1 MNDSQIVALFL
12 DRDQRAI
19 EETAEKYGK
28 YCYAIA
34 YNILQ
39 NHEDAQEAVSDTYL
53 GAWATIPPHKPV
65 KLNTFL
71 GKIARRTALKRW
83 EKNCAQKRGGGEV
96 ELALEELSEY
106 VSGGQMPE
114 SAIESQELTRILN
127 EFLEKLPKE
136 ERQVFVCRYWYLDP
150 IADIAKRFGFS
161 QSKIKSML
169 ARTRM
174 KLRSTLSKEG
184 ITL

>member
-12 DRDQRAI
+12 NRDQRAI
-19 EETAEKYGK
+19 EETAAKYGK

-53 GAWATIPPHKPV
+53 GAWATNPPHKPV

-83 EKNCAQKRGGGEV
+83 EKDRAERNRIRHGQVTGFPIRQSAVHGG
-96 ELALEELSEY
+96 
-106 VSGGQMPE
+106 
-114 SAIESQELTRILN
+114 
-127 EFLEKLPKE
+127 
-136 ERQVFVCRYWYLDP
+136 
-150 IADIAKRFGFS
+150 
-161 QSKIKSML
+161 
-169 ARTRM
+169 
-174 KLRSTLSKEG
+174 
-184 ITL
+184 

>member
-1 MNDSQIVALFL
+1 
-12 DRDQRAI
+12 
-19 EETAEKYGK
+19 
-28 YCYAIA
+28 
-34 YNILQ
+34 
-39 NHEDAQEAVSDTYL
+39 
-53 GAWATIPPHKPV
+53 
-65 KLNTFL
+65 
-71 GKIARRTALKRW
+71 
-83 EKNCAQKRGGGEV
+83 
-96 ELALEELSEY
+96 
-106 VSGGQMPE
+106 MPE

>member
-12 DRDQRAI
+12 NRDQRAI
-19 EETAEKYGK
+19 EETAAKYGK

-83 EKNCAQKRGGGEV
+83 EKDRAEKRGGGEV

-106 VSGGQMPE
+106 VSDGITPE
-114 SAIESQELTRILN
+114 NHLEKQELTRIMN
-127 EFLEKLPKE
+127 DFLRKLPQT
-136 ERQVFVCRYWYLDP
+136 ERQVFVCRYWSLDP
-150 IADIAKRFGFS
+150 IADIATRFSFS
-161 QSKIKSML
+161 QSKVKSML

-174 KLRSTLSKEG
+174 KLRSALRKEG
-184 ITL
+184 VTL

>member
-12 DRDQRAI
+12 NRDQRAI
-19 EETAEKYGK
+19 EETAAKYGK

-83 EKNCAQKRGGGEV
+83 EKDRAEKRGGGEV

-106 VSGGQMPE
+106 ISDGITPE
-114 SAIESQELTRILN
+114 NHLEKQELTRIMN
-127 EFLEKLPKE
+127 DFLRKLPQT

-150 IADIAKRFGFS
+150 IADIATRFSFS
-161 QSKIKSML
+161 QSKVKSML

-174 KLRSTLSKEG
+174 KLRSALRKEG
-184 ITL
+184 VTL

>member
-12 DRDQRAI
+12 NRDQRAI
-19 EETAEKYGK
+19 KETAAKYGK

-83 EKNCAQKRGGGEV
+83 EKDRAEKRGGGEV

-106 VSGGQMPE
+106 ISDGITPE
-114 SAIESQELTRILN
+114 NHLEKQELTRIMN
-127 EFLEKLPKE
+127 DFLRKLPQT
-136 ERQVFVCRYWYLDP
+136 ERQVFVCRYWYFNSVG
-150 IADIAKRFGFS
+150 DIAKRFGFS
-161 QSKIKSML
+161 QSKVKSML
-169 ARTRM
+169 ARTRL
-174 KLRSTLSKEG
+174 KLRSALRKEG
-184 ITL
+184 VTL

>member
-12 DRDQRAI
+12 NRDQRAI
-19 EETAEKYGK
+19 EETAAKYGK

-39 NHEDAQEAVSDTYL
+39 NHTYL

-83 EKNCAQKRGGGEV
+83 EKDRAEKRGGGEV

-106 VSGGQMPE
+106 VSDGITPE
-114 SAIESQELTRILN
+114 NHLQKQELTRIMN
-127 EFLEKLPKE
+127 DFLRKLPQT

-150 IADIAKRFGFS
+150 IADIATRFSFS
-161 QSKIKSML
+161 QSKVKSML

-184 ITL
+184 INL